1 MRRGQERTRRRIRCV
16 CCGKEG
22 EHKGRGL
29 RAYCWDKYQ
38 GKGRLEEFPPL
49 RKPDPTVLVGNYP
62 SVMERVETFQQM
74 TDRGY
79 RRETIADVL
88 GVSERTLTRY
98 ATHLRNTE
106 GC

>member
-1 MRRGQERTRRRIRCV
+1 
-16 CCGKEG
+16 
-22 EHKGRGL
+22 
-29 RAYCWDKYQ
+29 
-38 GKGRLEEFPPL
+38 
-49 RKPDPTVLVGNYP
+49 
-62 SVMERVETFQQM
+62 MERVETFQRM
-74 TDRGY
+74 VARGY